1 MFPVVYETAKWIG
14 LVEKRFIFS
23 HVLNRRLNP
32 EEHSHEFFEIIF
44 LFSGTAEHRVGGTVK
59 HLEAGD
65 ITFLRPG
72 DTHVFIGQ
80 SEAIE
85 LYSISVVSDEILR
98 FLKTYHLEA
107 QLIYVQ
113 DPVVFTLNPSQ
124 LAGMLMLF
132 RKLEFSPSQQER
144 DSLMRVILGTMM
156 QDFLLLSLEQ
166 ERNWF
171 ENIMLRMKQPINMA
185 EGVTAMMRIAN
196 LSHAQLCRVMK
207 KHKLQTPVSYV
218 KEIRLSTAHEL
229 IQNTAMSFEDIALKV
244 GYSSLSHFSSAFKA
258 RYGITPGVL
267 RKNSEK
273 YLL

>member
-98 FLKTYHLEA
+98 FLKTYHSKLNSSTFKIP
-107 QLIYVQ
+107 LSS
-113 DPVVFTLNPSQ
+113 PLTLHSSR
-124 LAGMLMLF
+124 GC
-132 RKLEFSPSQQER
+132 S
-144 DSLMRVILGTMM
+144 
-156 QDFLLLSLEQ
+156 
-166 ERNWF
+166 
-171 ENIMLRMKQPINMA
+171 
-185 EGVTAMMRIAN
+185 
-196 LSHAQLCRVMK
+196 C
-207 KHKLQTPVSYV
+207 
-218 KEIRLSTAHEL
+218 
-229 IQNTAMSFEDIALKV
+229 SFA
-244 GYSSLSHFSSAFKA
+244 S
-258 RYGITPGVL
+258 
-267 RKNSEK
+267 
-273 YLL
+273 